1 MNIPDA
7 RLAATARYLTTEGLD
22 GLIAFNGGQNS
33 FLEAHA
39 VYVLS
44 GVRPIGESA
53 VLVDRSGASTLIVT
67 PAWEA
72 ERAAALSRTPKTI
85 GTDELAKALESA
97 LAAHGIDPR
106 RTVTVGLSTL

>member
-1 MNIPDA
+1 MSIQDP
-7 RLAATARYLTTEGLD
+7 RLAATAGYLATHGLD

-39 VYVLS
+39 VFVLS

-53 VLVDRSGASTLIVT
+53 VVVDRSGTATLMVT

-72 ERAAALSRTPKTI
+72 
-85 GTDELAKALESA
+85 
-97 LAAHGIDPR
+97 
-106 RTVTVGLSTL
+106 

>member
-7 RLAATARYLTTEGLD
+7 RLAATARYLATEGLD
-22 GLIAFNGGQNS
+22 GLVAFNGGQNS

-53 VLVDRSGASTLIVT
+53 VLVDRAGASTLIVT

-72 ERAAALSRTPKTI
+72 ERAAALSRTNTTI
-85 GTDELAKALESA
+85 GTDDLAEGLKSA
-97 LAAHGIDPR
+97 LAQHGIGAR
-106 RTVTVGLSTL
+106 KT